1 MGSTKQKT
9 RLLAL
14 RKKIMKRV
22 VGQDRAVESV
32 SNAILRSRAGL
43 ARPNQPTG
51 SFLFLGP
58 TGVGKTELAKAL
70 AVELFDDERHMTR
83 IDMSEYMEK
92 HSVSRL
98 IGAPPGYVGHDEGG
112 QLTEAV
118 RRRPYNVIL
127 FDEVEKAHPHV
138 LNVLLQVLDDC
149 RLTDSRGRVVDF
161 SNTVIILTSNLGA
174 HHILADSP
182 QSASPRRKEMRSE
195 NTRNRDPNKRR
206 RIMDPAKKTRAER
219 VESISKKAKD
229 KVMEAVRSHFRPE
242 FLNRL
247 DAMVLFSPLQPS
259 GLRKICKKHL
269 ARIENRIPKLRNIK
283 ISLDDAAADLI
294 LKASYNPQY
303 GARPLERFIEKAIV
317 TKLGRMIV
325 SGSLPSNSEVMIA
338 PNAPT
343 QSKYAASL
351 SERREDSLIYEEES
365 DCGEPSQEGSLFEFR
380 VVPREI
386 DADGG
391 ARPLAQAIQST
402 LSTATL
408 GDCKIADPGGT
419 PPSTHNSFSSTN
431 AHTIVSLL
439 QMHIRILIH
448 ILSFI

>member
-1 MGSTKQKT
+1 MG
-9 RLLAL
+9 
-14 RKKIMKRV
+14 
-22 VGQDRAVESV
+22 
-32 SNAILRSRAGL
+32 
-43 ARPNQPTG
+43 
-51 SFLFLGP
+51 
-58 TGVGKTELAKAL
+58 
-70 AVELFDDERHMTR
+70 
-83 IDMSEYMEK
+83 
-92 HSVSRL
+92 
-98 IGAPPGYVGHDEGG
+98 
-112 QLTEAV
+112 
-118 RRRPYNVIL
+118 
-127 FDEVEKAHPHV
+127 
-138 LNVLLQVLDDC
+138 
-149 RLTDSRGRVVDF
+149 
-161 SNTVIILTSNLGA
+161 NTVIILTSNLGA

-182 QSASPRRKEMRSE
+182 QSASARRKEMRSE

-206 RIMDPAKKTRAER
+206 RIMDPAKKNRVER

-338 PNAPT
+338 RTHRHRASTLLPSARDAKTASFMRRNRTARSRHRRALSSNSESFRAKST
-343 QSKYAASL
+343 QTAEL
-351 SERREDSLIYEEES
+351 
-365 DCGEPSQEGSLFEFR
+365 
-380 VVPREI
+380 
-386 DADGG
+386 
-391 ARPLAQAIQST
+391 RPLAQAIQST
-402 LSTATL
+402 FSTATL

>member
-1 MGSTKQKT
+1 
-9 RLLAL
+9 
-14 RKKIMKRV
+14 
-22 VGQDRAVESV
+22 
-32 SNAILRSRAGL
+32 
-43 ARPNQPTG
+43 
-51 SFLFLGP
+51 
-58 TGVGKTELAKAL
+58 
-70 AVELFDDERHMTR
+70 
-83 IDMSEYMEK
+83 MSEYMEK

-138 LNVLLQVLDDC
+138 LNVLLQVLDDG

-365 DCGEPSQEGSLFEFR
+365 DCEEPSQEGSLFNSESFR
-380 VVPREI
+380 AKSTQTAEL
-386 DADGG
+386 
-391 ARPLAQAIQST
+391 RPLAQAIQST
-402 LSTATL
+402 FSTATL

-439 QMHIRILIH
+439 QMHIR
-448 ILSFI
+448 

>member
-1 MGSTKQKT
+1 MG
-9 RLLAL
+9 
-14 RKKIMKRV
+14 
-22 VGQDRAVESV
+22 
-32 SNAILRSRAGL
+32 
-43 ARPNQPTG
+43 PTG

-138 LNVLLQVLDDC
+138 LNVLLQVLDDG

-219 VESISKKAKD
+219 VESISKKD

-351 SERREDSLIYEEES
+351 SERRKTASFMRRNRTARSRHRRALSSNSES
-365 DCGEPSQEGSLFEFR
+365 FR
-380 VVPREI
+380 
-386 DADGG
+386 AKSTQT
-391 ARPLAQAIQST
+391 AKLRPLAQAIQST
-402 LSTATL
+402 FSTAPL

-419 PPSTHNSFSSTN
+419 PPSTHNNFSSTN